1 MSFNVAIIILPS
13 HFSITKVKE
22 KENNEVIL
30 GFLSTFSK
38 NEEKQEYYKKIG
50 KELFKKLKKK

>member
-1 MSFNVAIIILPS
+1 MLGL
-13 HFSITKVKE
+13 E